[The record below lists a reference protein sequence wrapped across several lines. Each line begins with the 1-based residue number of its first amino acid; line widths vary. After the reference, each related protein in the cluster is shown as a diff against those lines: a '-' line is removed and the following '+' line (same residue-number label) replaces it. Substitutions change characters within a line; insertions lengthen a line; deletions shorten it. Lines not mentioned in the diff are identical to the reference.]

1 MPTAESPSQ
10 ATRSASIGRRV
21 GGLAI
26 DWTLSLLVTSAF
38 LRAPGFDPQAAS
50 GIERVL
56 FSGNEWATVAVWAAQ
71 HLVLV
76 ATLGTT
82 IGHRAVGLKVVR
94 EDGAAAVGLISAA
107 IRTALTVLV
116 LPAIFTDASGRG
128 YHDAIARTR
137 LVVTR

>member
-1 MPTAESPSQ
+1 MPTAEPPSE
-10 ATRSASIGRRV
+10 AMPSVSILRRA

-38 LRAPGFDPQAAS
+38 LRAPGIDVESLSA
-50 GIERVL
+50 IERVL
-56 FSGNEWATVAVWAAQ
+56 FAGNQWGTVAVWAAQ

-82 IGHRAVGLKVVR
+82 IGHRALGMRVVR
-94 EDGAAAVGLISAA
+94 EDGGQTVGLTRAA

-116 LPAIFTDASGRG
+116 LPAILTDPSGRG
-128 YHDAIARTR
+128 YHDAVAGTR
-137 LVVTR
+137 LIAVR